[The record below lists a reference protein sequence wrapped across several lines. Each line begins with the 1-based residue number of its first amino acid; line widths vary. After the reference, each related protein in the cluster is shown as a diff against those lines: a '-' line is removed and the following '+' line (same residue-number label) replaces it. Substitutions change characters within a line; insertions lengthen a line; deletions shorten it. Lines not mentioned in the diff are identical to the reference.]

1 MNMVKMTFKELSP
14 ELTEEEVRELEAAE
28 LRSPVYDEESPEMT
42 MEQLQEFKRM
52 NHENRTKPTISLR
65 LSPVTLKKA
74 RQYGKG
80 YTGFLSRLLDAAIND
95 EELVK
100 KCM

>member
-1 MNMVKMTFKELSP
+1 MVKMTFKEISP
-14 ELTEEEVRELEAAE
+14 ELTEEEIQELQAAE
-28 LRSPVYDEESPEMT
+28 SKPTVYDEDSPEMT

-52 NHENRTKPTISLR
+52 NRENRTKPTVSLR
-65 LSPVTLKKA
+65 LSPATLKKA

-100 KCM
+100 KCI

>member
-1 MNMVKMTFKELSP
+1 MVKMTFKELSP

-28 LRSPVYDEESPEMT
+28 LKSPVYDEESPEMT